1 MPTTTTTSTVSLFA
15 PGVNQMINSIES
27 AMTKLDGDVNI
38 RFAPTPLATTT
49 APDGAAATVW
59 NVRAHEYASI
69 NGHTTKIV
77 EDQKFLESHNYFSAK
92 DADGALLECHFDH
105 IGAPATCV
113 KRQPKH
119 HTTVTTTYKHA
130 RPFATAF
137 HRHVVKHRNATSSS
151 SELAETSSQGSQ
163 SVAAAAVVQTT
174 APEVQV
180 GSTDSSDSTTVSASD
195 ASTAGSNAKMN
206 STSGAAKKAKSLP
219 VLLVTA
225 SVLFTAVLAF
235 QP

>member
-1 MPTTTTTSTVSLFA
+1 MPTSTVSLFA
-15 PGVNQMINSIES
+15 PGVNQMINSIET
-27 AMTKLDGDVNI
+27 AMSQLDGDVTI
-38 RFAPTPLATTT
+38 KFKPTPLATTT

-69 NGHTTKIV
+69 NGHTTTIV

-105 IGAPATCV
+105 INAPAKCV
-113 KRQPKH
+113 KKQPKH
-119 HTTVTTTYKHA
+119 HKTVTTTYKHA

-137 HRHVVKHRNATSSS
+137 HKHVQKHKKVENAT
-151 SELAETSSQGSQ
+151 TSALEEQSQ
-163 SVAAAAVVQTT
+163 SVAAAAVVQTQ
-174 APEVQV
+174 APVVQV
-180 GSTDSSDSTTVSASD
+180 DSGNTADSTTTGTSA
-195 ASTAGSNAKMN
+195 AGSNSRMN
-206 STSGAAKKAKSLP
+206 STSGASKKAKSLP